1 MSRLSRTQKQAATT
15 ILFQSL
21 RMVLWISLRGATQLL
36 THYLAFYPCSF
47 LYDDGINVAILS
59 LADML
64 FQLCVF
70 VFVKNIH

>member
-15 ILFQSL
+15 IFFQSL
-21 RMVLWISLRGATQLL
+21 RMVLWIYLRGATQLL
-36 THYLAFYPCSF
+36 TRYLAFYPCSF

-64 FQLCVF
+64 FQLCV
-70 VFVKNIH
+70 